1 MKGFSNRWIDFPD
14 YILGITRDIWEGRDM
29 AGLHQWYA
37 PDIPVRTPMGVG
49 IGNSPVIAS
58 TLATLH
64 EFPDRQLLGEDVI
77 WSGSPETHLLSSH
90 RILSTGTHTGDGWFG
105 PATGRRFAVR
115 VIADCAARNDTI
127 DDEWLVR
134 DNGGIVR
141 QLGGD
146 PRSFAR
152 DLVARE
158 GGAAKASRPFTPST
172 DVPGPYTSSGND
184 NPFGARYADTLQSI
198 MRGDFA
204 HMLANCDRAA
214 LADHAGG
221 RHLNGAQAIADSW
234 LSLRAAF
241 PSARFTVHHQIG
253 MEGGAMMPP
262 RAAVRWSLDGVH
274 DGWGAF
280 GAPTG
285 APVHIMGMAH
295 AEYGPFG
302 PNGPCEQGGLRRE
315 CALWD
320 EIAIWKQI
328 LLHSGDTE

>member
-1 MKGFSNRWIDFPD
+1 MKGFSNRWADFPD
-14 YILGITRDIWEGRDM
+14 YILGITRAIWEGRDI

-37 PDIPVRTPMGVG
+37 PDIPVRTPMGVAL
-49 IGNSPVIAS
+49 GNAGVIAS
-58 TLATLH
+58 TMATLH

-77 WSGSPETHLLSSH
+77 WSDDGEGHLLSSH

-115 VIADCAARNDTI
+115 VIADCAARADVI

-146 PRSFAR
+146 PRTFAR
-152 DLVARE
+152 DLIDRE
-158 GGAAKASRPFTPST
+158 GGPDRAARPFTP
-172 DVPGPYTSSGND
+172 DADRPGPYAGTGND
-184 NPFGARYADTLQSI
+184 NPWGARYAATLARI
-198 MRGDFA
+198 MEGDLA
-204 HMLANCDRAA
+204 HALAEYDRAA
-214 LADHAGG
+214 LGDHAGA
-221 RHLNGAQAIADSW
+221 RHLIGAQAIADSW

-241 PSARFTVHHQIG
+241 PSARLTIHHIIG
-253 MEGGAMMPP
+253 MEGGLMPP
-262 RAAVRWSLDGVH
+262 RAALRWSLDGTH

-280 GAPTG
+280 GPPTG

-295 AEYGPFG
+295 AEYGPW
-302 PNGPCEQGGLRRE
+302 GLRRE

-328 LLHSGDTE
+328 LLHKR

>member
-1 MKGFSNRWIDFPD
+1 MKGFSNRWTDFPD
-14 YILGITRDIWEGRDM
+14 YILGITQEIWECRNI
-29 AGLHQWYA
+29 AGLQHWYA
-37 PDIPVRTPMGVG
+37 PDIPVRTPMGVSV
-49 IGNSPVIAS
+49 GNAGVIAS

-105 PATGRRFAVR
+105 AATGRRFAVR
-115 VIADCAARNDTI
+115 VIADCAARDDRI

-152 DLVARE
+152 DLIVRE
-158 GGAAKASRPFTPST
+158 GGGELAKPPFTPEA
-172 DVPGPYTSSGND
+172 DLPGPYSASGND
-184 NPFGARYADTLQSI
+184 NPFGARYGETLRRI
-198 MRGDFA
+198 MDGDLA
-204 HMLANCDRAA
+204 HVLAEYDRAA
-214 LADHAGG
+214 LADHAGA
-221 RHLNGAQAIADSW
+221 RHLIGARAIADSW

-241 PSARFTVHHQIG
+241 PSARFAVHHRIG
-253 MEGGAMMPP
+253 MEGGAMPP
-262 RAAVRWSLDGVH
+262 RAAVRWSLDGAH

-280 GAPTG
+280 GPPTG
-285 APVHIMGMAH
+285 ARVHIMGMAH
-295 AEYGPFG
+295 AEYGPW
-302 PNGPCEQGGLRRE
+302 GLRRE

-328 LLHSGDTE
+328 LLHTGEP

>member
-1 MKGFSNRWIDFPD
+1 MKGFSNRWTDFPD
-14 YILGITRDIWEGRDM
+14 YILGITREIWEGRDM
-29 AGLHQWYA
+29 AGLQHWYA

-49 IGNSPVIAS
+49 IGNGPVISS

-115 VIADCAARNDTI
+115 VIADCAARNDAI

-152 DLVARE
+152 DLIARE
-158 GGAAKASRPFTPST
+158 GGAEKAKRPFTPGM
-172 DVPGPYTSSGND
+172 DVPGPYNSTGND
-184 NPFGARYADTLQSI
+184 NAYGARYADTLGRI
-198 MRGDFA
+198 MQGDLA
-204 HMLANCDRAA
+204 HVLAEYDRAA
-214 LADHAGG
+214 LADHAGAQALIG
-221 RHLNGAQAIADSW
+221 SQAIADSW

-241 PSARFTVHHQIG
+241 PSARFAVHHQIG
-253 MEGGAMMPP
+253 MEGGMMPP

-280 GAPTG
+280 GPPTG

-302 PNGPCEQGGLRRE
+302 PNGPREEGGLRRE

-328 LLHSGDTE
+328 LLHTGETE

>member
-1 MKGFSNRWIDFPD
+1 MKGFSNRWTDFPD

-29 AGLHQWYA
+29 AGLHKWYA

>member
-1 MKGFSNRWIDFPD
+1 LKGFSNRWTDFPD
-14 YILGITRDIWEGRDM
+14 YILGITREIWEGRDL
-29 AGLHQWYA
+29 AGLHHWYA
-37 PDIPVRTPMGVG
+37 PEIPVRTPMGVG
-49 IGNSPVIAS
+49 IGNGTVIAS

-105 PATGRRFAVR
+105 PATGKRFAVR
-115 VIADCAARNDTI
+115 VIADCAARNDAI

-152 DLVARE
+152 DLIARE
-158 GGAAKASRPFTPST
+158 GGAEKASRPFTLAA

-184 NPFGARYADTLQSI
+184 NPVGARYADTLRAI
-198 MRGDFA
+198 MQGDLA
-204 HMLANCDRAA
+204 HVLAEYDRAA
-214 LADHAGG
+214 LADHAGA
-221 RHLNGAQAIADSW
+221 RNLIGAQAIADSW

-241 PSARFTVHHQIG
+241 PSARFSVHHQIG
-253 MEGGAMMPP
+253 MEGGLMPP
-262 RAAVRWSLDGVH
+262 RAALRWSLDGVH

-280 GAPTG
+280 GPPTG

-302 PNGPCEQGGLRRE
+302 PNGPSKEGGLRRE

-328 LLHSGDTE
+328 FLHTGDTE

>member
-1 MKGFSNRWIDFPD
+1 MKGFSNRWTDFPD